1 VKATSFMLVQA
12 AAGLAL
18 VGTFLPGLAAHA
30 NPPASDGSPAVSD
43 RATSDRRFD
52 DTAYWSKVFDDPKRD
67 EWQKPKEL
75 VAALAIEPGMA
86 VADIGA
92 GTGYFSKRL
101 AEAVGANGA
110 VFAVEVWPNL
120 VSHLRDR
127 AEKEKTPNVIP
138 VLASTGNPR
147 LAPESVDLA
156 LFIDAYHHVDGR
168 LAYLATLRRS
178 LRPSARVAIVDW
190 KPGPQPFGP
199 KEEDHKLP
207 REKVEAEMKEAGFEL
222 AGAPDLLPHQYVL
235 IFRLADSPPRGSR

>member
-1 VKATSFMLVQA
+1 VKGSSFFVRA
-12 AAGLAL
+12 AAGLGF
-18 VGTFLPGLAAHA
+18 VAAFFSGPVAQA
-30 NPPASDGSPAVSD
+30 NPPVSTGPAAVSD

-67 EWQKPKEL
+67 EWQKPGEL
-75 VAALAIEPGMA
+75 VATLGIEAGMS

-101 AEAVGANGA
+101 AEAVGASGA

-127 AEKEKTPNVIP
+127 AEKEKTPNVVP

-147 LAPESVDLA
+147 LAPQSVDLA
-156 LFIDAYHHVDGR
+156 LFVDAYHHVDGR
-168 LAYLATLRRS
+168 LAYLAMLRRS
-178 LRPSARVAIVDW
+178 LRRSARVAIVDW

-207 REKVEAEMKEAGFEL
+207 REKVEAEMKAAGFEL
-222 AGAPDLLPHQYVL
+222 AEAPDLLPHQYVL
-235 IFRLADSPPRGSR
+235 IFRMVDSPRSGR

>member
-1 VKATSFMLVQA
+1 MESKSPALVQA
-12 AAGLAL
+12 AGCLVLAAFL
-18 VGTFLPGLAAHA
+18 LPGVLAHA
-30 NPPASDGSPAVSD
+30 NPPASTGGAAVSD

-52 DTAYWSKVFDDPKRD
+52 DTAYWLKVFDDPKRD
-67 EWQKPKEL
+67 EWQKPDEL
-75 VAALAIEPGMA
+75 VAALAIEPGMS

-120 VSHLRDR
+120 ASHLRDR

-138 VLASTGNPR
+138 VLASPGNPR
-147 LAPESVDLA
+147 LAPQSVDLA
-156 LFIDAYHHVDGR
+156 LFVDAYHHVDGR

-190 KPGPQPFGP
+190 KPGPRPFGP

-207 REKVEAEMKEAGFEL
+207 RERVEAEMKEAGFEL
-222 AGAPDLLPHQYVL
+222 VDAPDLLPHQYVL
-235 IFRLADSPPRGSR
+235 IFRMVDSPPRGGR